1 MKFMQLKISSSRMFS
16 RTYAQLFPRQIGA
29 AVVLVLLGLIS
40 LGASRSVAQTKNG
53 KSNAMQQDAKSQNA
67 PVGGSD
73 VARGKYI
80 VEGVALCGQCHTPVD
95 SEGNP
100 DRRRWLQ
107 GGAVPW
113 QPSRPNADWPQMVPR
128 IGGIPPAPDEDMVK
142 LLTTGIWTTGAR
154 LRAPMPQFRMS
165 VSDAQAVVAYLKSL
179 TPGQ

>member
-1 MKFMQLKISSSRMFS
+1 VVKSMRSRLCFPPQMFL
-16 RTYAQLFPRQIGA
+16 QQVFVQMM
-29 AVVLVLLGLIS
+29 AVTLVLIS
-40 LGASRSVAQTKNG
+40 LGTTRSVAQSKSG
-53 KSNAMQQDAKSQNA
+53 KGNATQQQAGKA
-67 PVGGSD
+67 PTASVGGSD

-107 GGAVPW
+107 GGSVPW
-113 QPSRPNADWPQMVPR
+113 QSSRPNTDWPQMVPR
-128 IGGIPPAPDEDMVK
+128 IGGVPPAPDEDMVK

-154 LRAPMPQFRMS
+154 LRPPMPQFRMN

>member
-1 MKFMQLKISSSRMFS
+1 MKFMQSK
-16 RTYAQLFPRQIGA
+16 LFFTKLTVA
-29 AVVLVLLGLIS
+29 ALVLIS
-40 LGASRSVAQTKNG
+40 FGIASSVAQSKTSKANSA
-53 KSNAMQQDAKSQNA
+53 KSNAQPETAMGGKTAVGS
-67 PVGGSD
+67 GGSD

-80 VEGVALCGQCHTPVD
+80 VEGVALCGQCHTPTD

-107 GGAVPW
+107 GGSVPW
-113 QPSRPNADWPQMVPR
+113 QSSRPNADWPQMVPR

-154 LRAPMPQFRMS
+154 LRSPMPQFRMN